1 MASKL
6 IGRFSGFEQD
16 MAALEKQVKYAL
28 TQAGTALQ
36 DDMRDCLR
44 EHIDN
49 DVYNA
54 FDPAAYVRRG
64 DDGGLSDMEKNT
76 RTSPPPSEFGGGV
89 MVQLDYTPDG
99 QTDGIGRELTVHT
112 DGDSLIGRIEHRIPD
127 YDWNR
132 VRYPD
137 DRSFFHNFVQEM
149 VDNGR
154 AEKTLVR
161 AVNAVAPSWGVTAD
175 GGVIREN
182 DDWR

>member
-54 FDPAAYVRRG
+54 FDPAAYVRCG
-64 DDGGLSDMEKNT
+64 DDGGLSDMEK
-76 RTSPPPSEFGGGV
+76 
-89 MVQLDYTPDG
+89 TP
-99 QTDGIGRELTVHT
+99 
-112 DGDSLIGRIEHRIPD
+112 
-127 YDWNR
+127 
-132 VRYPD
+132 
-137 DRSFFHNFVQEM
+137 
-149 VDNGR
+149 
-154 AEKTLVR
+154 
-161 AVNAVAPSWGVTAD
+161 APLPRRQNLAAA
-175 GGVIREN
+175 
-182 DDWR
+182 